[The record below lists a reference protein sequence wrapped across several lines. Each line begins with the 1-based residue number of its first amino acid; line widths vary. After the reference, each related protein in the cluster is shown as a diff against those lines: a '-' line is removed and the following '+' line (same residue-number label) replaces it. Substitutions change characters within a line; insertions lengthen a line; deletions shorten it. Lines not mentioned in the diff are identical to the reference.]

1 MKKIVIYLSF
11 LTVFNAQPGSFAQNI
26 YQQSSEGMTQ
36 PDVERYRISSQRYL
50 TDKEGNILMYVN
62 VWGHVNSPGSHL
74 VYDGIDIATLL
85 SIVGGPMPGA
95 NLKHVRLFREIPD
108 ENGKVSYELDLN
120 VFYKNG
126 NRDNF
131 IEIKPNDTIIF
142 PQTTTSY
149 IFSYVGTVNTF
160 LQIINLY
167 FLIESGR

>member
-1 MKKIVIYLSF
+1 
-11 LTVFNAQPGSFAQNI
+11 
-26 YQQSSEGMTQ
+26 
-36 PDVERYRISSQRYL
+36 
-50 TDKEGNILMYVN
+50 MYVN
-62 VWGHVNSPGSHL
+62 VWGHIKSPGSHL

-142 PQTTTSY
+142 PQSTTSY
-149 IFSYVGTVNTF
+149 ILSYVGTVNTF